1 MRQKK
6 RVKKRSKQLKSW
18 FDLMKPQLKEGL
30 EGMGELRALPERPA
44 ALKRHHP
51 DIYSRLY
58 ADEQPAKCPF
68 NVAEIRS
75 LENSFKTRDHGSKGS
90 SHAAVPTLQVQ
101 QPEVSST
108 VAAFGNMMVASMKEM
123 AAMQK
128 SLMVHMMG
136 SGKPPTIT
144 MPKAKSLPSLKA
156 PPLTTAGSLE
166 TVAEQKL
173 SLKAA

>member
-1 MRQKK
+1 MI
-6 RVKKRSKQLKSW
+6 
-18 FDLMKPQLKEGL
+18 KPQLKKGL
-30 EGMGELRALPERPA
+30 EGMGELQVLPPRPA
-44 ALKRHHP
+44 ALKMHHP

-90 SHAAVPTLQVQ
+90 SHAAVPTVQVQ
-101 QPEVSST
+101 QPEVSSNT
-108 VAAFGNMMVASMKEM
+108 LAAFGNMMVASMKEM

-136 SGKPPTIT
+136 SGKPPVIT
-144 MPKAKSLPSLKA
+144 MPRAKSLPSLKA
-156 PPLTTAGSLE
+156 PPLTTAGSQE

-173 SLKAA
+173 PLQAA

>member
-1 MRQKK
+1 MRRKNTPQP
-6 RVKKRSKQLKSW
+6 LKSW
-18 FDLMKPQLKEGL
+18 FDMMKPQLKEGL
-30 EGMGELRALPERPA
+30 VGVSELQALPERPA
-44 ALKRHHP
+44 ALKKHHP

-68 NVAEIRS
+68 DVAEIRS
-75 LENSFKTRDHGSKGS
+75 LENSFKTRDHGIKGS

-101 QPEVSST
+101 QPEVGSST

-136 SGKPPTIT
+136 SGKPPAIT
-144 MPKAKSLPSLKA
+144 MPRAKSLPSLKA
-156 PPLTTAGSLE
+156 PPLITAGSLE
-166 TVAEQKL
+166 TVGDAKPS
-173 SLKAA
+173 SLPLQAT